1 MFSSMNPVHMLQ
13 HNLVL
18 MYLICRYQS
27 SIMNTCSVCRKA
39 GKKKK
44 IDETTGL
51 LVCRDCR
58 MHEGWDRR
66 HKKDR
71 EQKVE

>member
-1 MFSSMNPVHMLQ
+1 
-13 HNLVL
+13 
-18 MYLICRYQS
+18 
-27 SIMNTCSVCRKA
+27 MNTCSVCRKA

-58 MHEGWDRR
+58 MHEGWDHR